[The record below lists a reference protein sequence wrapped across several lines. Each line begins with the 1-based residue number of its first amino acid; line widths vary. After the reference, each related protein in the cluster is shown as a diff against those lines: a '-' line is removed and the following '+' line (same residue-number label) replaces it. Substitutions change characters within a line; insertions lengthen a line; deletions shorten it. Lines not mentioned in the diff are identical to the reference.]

1 MLPCSQ
7 VHWKIL
13 PAIYK
18 GLASSMDKNRVP
30 RTSIA
35 KSLGTTQAA
44 ISQYIGGKR
53 GGMKLGKEAQEAC
66 RKLAKK
72 IGKGEIKGKA
82 MDFEIAKIVVIAKK
96 SALGNNDPCMVC
108 MQESHS

>member
-1 MLPCSQ
+1 M
-7 VHWKIL
+7 HWKIL

-18 GLASSMDKNRVP
+18 GLASSMDKEHVP

-35 KSLGTTQAA
+35 KALGTTQAA

-53 GGMKLGKEAQEAC
+53 GGMKLGKQAQEAC
-66 RKLAKK
+66 RKLARK
-72 IGKGEIKGKA
+72 IADGKIKGAK
-82 MDFEIAKIVVIAKK
+82 MDLEIAKIVVIAKK
-96 SALGNNDPCMVC
+96 SALGEDDPCMVC